1 MATSPDTEKQS
12 KLQQQQKYEYQH
24 ATNYQMENN
33 KKEMTQ
39 NLNENAGCQQNQQL
53 DPKNNKWNHTWE
65 GKKACSI
72 VS

>member
-53 DPKNNKWNHTWE
+53 DPKNNK
-65 GKKACSI
+65 
-72 VS
+72 